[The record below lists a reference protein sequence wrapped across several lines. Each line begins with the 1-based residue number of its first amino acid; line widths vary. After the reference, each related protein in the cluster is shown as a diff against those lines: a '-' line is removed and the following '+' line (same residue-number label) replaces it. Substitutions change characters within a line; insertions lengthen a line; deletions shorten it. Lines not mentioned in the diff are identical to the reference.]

1 MSLSRIPD
9 RAVST
14 RVEVG
19 MGPESNGGDY
29 ILCYLIENYNGLT
42 EHRGQC
48 SRPLI
53 GRYVRLRRSVG
64 SFEYWNL
71 FICEVRVYGYL
82 YYSKFSRQSGVNTVY
97 RHPSVDLSTPVY
109 QSIEVLLVRLGISN
123 DISTWFQAIFGYL
136 FVICNRY
143 SNSQIV
149 KHVTV
154 AWKAYRVGILMRK
167 CQDILLHREKPDGF
181 NSI

>member
-19 MGPESNGGDY
+19 MGPESNGDDF

-71 FICEVRVYGYL
+71 FICEVHVYGYL
-82 YYSKFSRQSGVNTVY
+82 YYGKFYRQSGVNRVY
-97 RHPSVDLSTPVY
+97 PHPSVDLSTPVY
-109 QSIEVLLVRLGISN
+109 QSIN
-123 DISTWFQAIFGYL
+123 F
-136 FVICNRY
+136 
-143 SNSQIV
+143 
-149 KHVTV
+149 
-154 AWKAYRVGILMRK
+154 
-167 CQDILLHREKPDGF
+167 
-181 NSI
+181 

>member
-109 QSIEVLLVRLGISN
+109 QSIEVLLVSYDLG
-123 DISTWFQAIFGYL
+123 FPMIFRRDFKRYLVICLL
-136 FVICNRY
+136 FVIGI
-143 SNSQIV
+143 QIH
-149 KHVTV
+149 K
-154 AWKAYRVGILMRK
+154 
-167 CQDILLHREKPDGF
+167 
-181 NSI
+181 S